1 MYIWFLDIKINVFGN
16 NLDDNI
22 LINVFINIVFL
33 NICRRKNVEC
43 FFFMYLLFEDV
54 FWGVVVWIVRW
65 IVWNLVVFFSWCGV

>member
-33 NICRRKNVEC
+33 NICRRKNVRM
-43 FFFMYLLFEDV
+43 FFLYV
-54 FWGVVVWIVRW
+54 FIIWGCI
-65 IVWNLVVFFSWCGV
+65 LGGSCMDS